1 MSSKCPICLTNK
13 ISFVQELVNTDIQTN
28 VYRCE
33 SCDLDFLDTWDN
45 VEYVKSLYEGDK
57 YIFTHNVGCDDK
69 SNLKFNEYDKR
80 YDFIKGTLGKNK
92 TLLEI
97 GCGDGT
103 FLDMIRSDVKVAE
116 GVELSPPQV
125 KKVRE
130 NGYTCYD
137 VMIDE
142 MEPSQRYDI
151 VCMFAL
157 LEHVPNIGDF
167 LQNLKKY
174 VHEQSHIYIEVQN
187 LNNALASAYDIS
199 NFRDFYYRP
208 IHLYYFT
215 PKSLVK
221 LLNKYGFDADIHTM
235 QQASLTNHFHWMY
248 NKHGQANASS
258 MTSVDLPIEIMDKL
272 PMYEILDK
280 VDDYYRELCEKQMMG
295 DLLSAHAV
303 LAK

>member
-1 MSSKCPICLTNK
+1 MSCKCPICLTKK
-13 ISFVQELVNTDIQTN
+13 ISFVQELVSADIKTT

-57 YIFTHNVGCDDK
+57 YIFTHNVGNDDK

-80 YDFIKGTLGKNK
+80 YGYIKDTLGKNK

-103 FLDMIRSDVKVAE
+103 FLDMVRSDVKVAE

-130 NGYTCYD
+130 KGYTCYD

-142 MEPSQRYDI
+142 MEPTQRYDI

-157 LEHVPNIGDF
+157 LEHVPLIGDF

-174 VHEQSHIYIEVQN
+174 VHDQSHIYIEVPN
-187 LNNALASAYDIS
+187 LNNVLASGYDIS
-199 NFRDFYYRP
+199 SFRDFYYRS

-248 NKHGQANASS
+248 NNQGQANASS
-258 MTSVDLPIEIMDKL
+258 MTSVDLPVDVMDKL

-280 VDDYYRELCEKQMMG
+280 VDDYYRELYEKEMMG

-303 LAK
+303 LSK